1 MFKWLAILTGWLA
14 KQSNQSSSQDLQ
26 LVSEDGE
33 VGESKSLLAHLD
45 DLRSTIIKIGVALFV
60 GFNVCL
66 VFANRILA
74 FLEEPWH
81 RIVPGP
87 EGQLV
92 SLRVTDA
99 FFLWMKLAFYGGLV
113 LASPAICY
121 FLADFILPALK
132 KKERSLLVP
141 TFVFG
146 TLLFLGGAAAC
157 YYFMIPQTLK
167 AFLKYTDWLDMKRQW
182 TAVDYV
188 GFVTSFML
196 SVGVTFEVP
205 LVILMLVRLGVVSA
219 RTVAGGRKVMI
230 VGAVI
235 LAAILAPPDPL
246 SMIMMSAPLIVICEI
261 TIWLAWFVERR
272 RNKRLAKTYS

>member
-1 MFKWLAILTGWLA
+1 MLKWLAIFTGWLA
-14 KQSNQSSSQDLQ
+14 KQQNQEPGQQLQ
-26 LVSEDGE
+26 LVPEDAE
-33 VGESKSLLAHLD
+33 GESKSFIEHLE
-45 DLRSTIIKIGVALFV
+45 DLRSTIVKIGIALFV
-60 GFNVCL
+60 GFNICM

-74 FLEEPWH
+74 FLEEPWR

-99 FFLWMKLAFYGGLV
+99 FFLWMKLSLYGGLV

-132 KKERSLLVP
+132 KKERALLMP

-146 TLLFLGGAAAC
+146 TLLFLAGAAIC
-157 YYFMIPQTLK
+157 YYVMIPQTLK
-167 AFLKYTDWLDMKRQW
+167 VFLRYTDWLQMKRQW

-188 GFVTSFML
+188 GFVTTFML
-196 SVGVTFEVP
+196 SVGITFEVP
-205 LVILMLVRLGVVSA
+205 LVILMLVRLGILSA
-219 RTVAGGRKVMI
+219 STVAGGRKLMI

-246 SMIMMSAPLIVICEI
+246 SMLMMSLPLVVICEI

-272 RNKRLAKTYS
+272 RNKRVMRS

>member
-1 MFKWLAILTGWLA
+1 LLKWLAIFTGWLA
-14 KQSNQSSSQDLQ
+14 KQQNPSPGQQLE
-26 LVSEDGE
+26 LVSEDAE
-33 VGESKSLLAHLD
+33 GESKSFIEHLE
-45 DLRSTIIKIGVALFV
+45 DLRSTIIKIGVALFI

-74 FLEEPWH
+74 FLEEPWR

-99 FFLWMKLAFYGGLV
+99 FFLWMKLSFYGGLV

-121 FLADFILPALK
+121 FVADFILPALK
-132 KKERSLLVP
+132 KKERVLLMP
-141 TFVFG
+141 TFIFG
-146 TLLFLGGAAAC
+146 TLLFLAGAAIC
-157 YYFMIPQTLK
+157 YFVMIPQTLK
-167 AFLKYTDWLDMKRQW
+167 VFLKYTDWLEMKRQW

-188 GFVTSFML
+188 GFVTNFML
-196 SVGVTFEVP
+196 SVGITFEVP
-205 LVILMLVRLGVVSA
+205 LVILMLVRLGILSA
-219 RTVAGGRKVMI
+219 STVAGGRKLMI

-235 LAAILAPPDPL
+235 LAAILAPPDPF
-246 SMIMMSAPLIVICEI
+246 SMIMMSLPLVVICEI

-272 RNKRLAKTYS
+272 RNKRLMSS

>member
-1 MFKWLAILTGWLA
+1 MLKWLAIFTGWLA
-14 KQSNQSSSQDLQ
+14 KQQNQNPGQQLE
-26 LVSEDGE
+26 LVSEDAE
-33 VGESKSLLAHLD
+33 GESKSFIEHLE
-45 DLRSTIIKIGVALFV
+45 DLRSTIIKIGVALFI

-74 FLEEPWH
+74 FLEEPWR

-99 FFLWMKLAFYGGLV
+99 FFLWMKLSFYGGLV
-113 LASPAICY
+113 LASPVICY

-132 KKERSLLVP
+132 KKERALLVP
-141 TFVFG
+141 TFIFG
-146 TLLFLGGAAAC
+146 TLLFLAGAAMC
-157 YYFMIPQTLK
+157 YFVMIPQTLK
-167 AFLKYTDWLDMKRQW
+167 VFLKYTDWLEMKRQW

-188 GFVTSFML
+188 GFVTNFML
-196 SVGVTFEVP
+196 SVGITFEVP
-205 LVILMLVRLGVVSA
+205 LVILMLVRLGILSA
-219 RTVAGGRKVMI
+219 GTVASGRKLMI

-235 LAAILAPPDPL
+235 LAAILAPPDPF
-246 SMIMMSAPLIVICEI
+246 SMVMMSLPLVVICEI

-272 RNKRLAKTYS
+272 RNRRLMRS

>member
-1 MFKWLAILTGWLA
+1 LLKWLAIFTGWLA
-14 KQSNQSSSQDLQ
+14 KQQNQDPGQQLQ
-26 LVSEDGE
+26 LVPEDDD
-33 VGESKSLLAHLD
+33 GESKSFIEHLE
-45 DLRSTIIKIGVALFV
+45 DLRSTIIKIGIALFV
-60 GFNVCL
+60 GFNICL

-99 FFLWMKLAFYGGLV
+99 FFLWMKLSFYGGLV

-121 FLADFILPALK
+121 FLASFVLPALK
-132 KKERSLLVP
+132 KKERSLLMP
-141 TFVFG
+141 TFIFG
-146 TLLFLGGAAAC
+146 TLLFLAGAAIC
-157 YYFMIPQTLK
+157 YYVMIPQTLK
-167 AFLKYTDWLDMKRQW
+167 VFLKYTDWLDMKRQW

-188 GFVTSFML
+188 GFVTNFML
-196 SVGVTFEVP
+196 SVGITFEVP
-205 LVILMLVRLGVVSA
+205 LVILILVRLGILSA
-219 RTVAGGRKVMI
+219 GTVASGRKIMI

-246 SMIMMSAPLIVICEI
+246 SMVMMSVPLIVICEI
-261 TIWLAWFVERR
+261 TIWLAWIVERQ
-272 RNKRLAKTYS
+272 RNKRLMRS

>member
-1 MFKWLAILTGWLA
+1 MLKWLAIFTGWLA
-14 KQSNQSSSQDLQ
+14 KQQNQDPGQQLQ
-26 LVSEDGE
+26 LVPEDDD
-33 VGESKSLLAHLD
+33 GESKSFIEHLE
-45 DLRSTIIKIGVALFV
+45 DLRSTIIKIGIALFV
-60 GFNVCL
+60 GFNICL

-99 FFLWMKLAFYGGLV
+99 FFLWMKLSFYGGLV

-121 FLADFILPALK
+121 FLASFVLPALK
-132 KKERSLLVP
+132 KKERSLLMP
-141 TFVFG
+141 TFIFG
-146 TLLFLGGAAAC
+146 TLLFLAGAAIC
-157 YYFMIPQTLK
+157 YYVMIPQTLK
-167 AFLKYTDWLDMKRQW
+167 VFLKYTDWLDMKRQW

-188 GFVTSFML
+188 GFVTNFML
-196 SVGVTFEVP
+196 SVGITFEVP
-205 LVILMLVRLGVVSA
+205 LVILILVRLGILSA
-219 RTVAGGRKVMI
+219 GTVASGRKIMI

-246 SMIMMSAPLIVICEI
+246 SMVMMSVPLIVICEI
-261 TIWLAWFVERR
+261 TIWLAWIVERQ
-272 RNKRLAKTYS
+272 RNKRLMRS

>member
-1 MFKWLAILTGWLA
+1 LLKWLAILTNWLA
-14 KQSNQSSSQDLQ
+14 RQSNPSSSKELEI
-26 LVSEDGE
+26 VSDDE

-45 DLRSTIIKIGVALFV
+45 DLRSTLIKIGVALFI
-60 GFNVCL
+60 GCNICL

-132 KKERSLLVP
+132 KKERSLLMP

-182 TAVDYV
+182 TAIDYV

-205 LVILMLVRLGVVSA
+205 LVILTLVRLGLITA
-219 RTVAGGRKVMI
+219 RTVAGGRKMMVA
-230 VGAVI
+230 GAVI
-235 LAAILAPPDPL
+235 LSAILAPPDPL
-246 SMIMMSAPLIVICEI
+246 SMIIMAIPLIVICEV
-261 TIWLAWFVERR
+261 TIWLAWFVERQ